1 MVSVKSRLIL
11 KKKQSIPWLELLA
24 ANLLS
29 SSFVCVY
36 ENLKAVYNFDKIY
49 WWIDSILVFG
59 WINNVSKIYKQHV
72 QLRLINVKNLVKR
85 EIWKLI
91 PFKKNLDDII
101 SRGIKVKEFISSKL
115 WFNGPDFLTLP
126 LNFWPHLSVWDL
138 FTYDISSEEKS
149 VIMKVARV

>member
-1 MVSVKSRLIL
+1 M
-11 KKKQSIPWLELLA
+11 
-24 ANLLS
+24 
-29 SSFVCVY
+29 
-36 ENLKAVYNFDKIY
+36 
-49 WWIDSILVFG
+49 FG

-101 SRGIKVKEFISSKL
+101 SREIKVKEFISSKL

-126 LNFWPHLSVWDL
+126 LNFWPHLSV
-138 FTYDISSEEKS
+138 
-149 VIMKVARV
+149 